1 MTKKSN
7 FSKYGNKKV
16 ALGGIV
22 FDSIKECEHY
32 EHLCLRQAAG
42 EITDLQ
48 RQVKFELKPA
58 YYEDV
63 VVQLK
68 TKTKIVKKLV
78 QYGIYYIADFTYK
91 ENGNLIVCDCKAS
104 KTFQDEVYRLKKKL
118 MYSELGIK
126 IKEIY

>member
-1 MTKKSN
+1 MSKKRR

-16 ALGGIV
+16 TIGGIV
-22 FDSIKECEHY
+22 FDSKKEYEHY
-32 EHLCLRQAAG
+32 ELLCLRQAAG

-48 RQVKFELKPA
+48 RQVKFEIKPA

-68 TKTKIVKKLV
+68 TKTKVVKRLV
-78 QYGIYYIADFTYK
+78 QYGISYVADFVYK
-91 ENGNLIVCDCKAS
+91 ENGNLVVCDCKAS
-104 KTFQDEVYRLKKKL
+104 KKFQDDVYRLKKKL

-126 IKEIY
+126 VIEVY